1 MGLSNTELNSSC
13 GIFNEIYGLP
23 IYKAKNIEN
32 DFRNCRGQLV
42 SREKKRE
49 SAMHHFRQ
57 LGHFPFS
64 WMNNLITK

>member
-1 MGLSNTELNSSC
+1 MGLSNTELNFSC

-32 DFRNCRGQLV
+32 DFGNCRGQLV

-49 SAMHHFRQ
+49 REKLQCIILDSWGIFR
-57 LGHFPFS
+57 LVE
-64 WMNNLITK
+64 